1 MGLSVTKWWNLMYIG
16 EYQHNLDAKGRI
28 IIPFKFRE
36 NFGPSMIITRG
47 LDGCLSLYS
56 QDQWQSIIDQLKKL
70 PSTKRESRMYM
81 HMITAKAAEVTLD
94 SQGRILIPSTLMSAA
109 QLQKEC
115 VVVGV
120 VDHVEI
126 WDSKVW
132 ETYYQQASDSF
143 EDVAES
149 LTDFML

>member
-1 MGLSVTKWWNLMYIG
+1 MYIG

-28 IIPFKFRE
+28 IIPVKFRD

-56 QDQWQSIIDQLKKL
+56 LEQWQAIIDQLKKL

-94 SQGRILIPSTLMSAA
+94 NQGRILIPQTLTSAA
-109 QLQKEC
+109 NLKKEC

-126 WDSKVW
+126 WDSEHW
-132 ETYYQQASDSF
+132 DAYYREASDSF